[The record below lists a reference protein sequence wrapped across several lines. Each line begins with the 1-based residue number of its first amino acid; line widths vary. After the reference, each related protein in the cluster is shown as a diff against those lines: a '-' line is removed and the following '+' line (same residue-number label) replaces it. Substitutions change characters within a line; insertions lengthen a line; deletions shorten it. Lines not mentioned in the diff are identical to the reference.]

1 MNTDYIAKTLI
12 QKPDG
17 YYVIGYLGKEPIPE
31 LTYDSKYQNAIGLWR
46 ASAKYFHV
54 KPEDVQ
60 AFKDAL
66 NGPMKLKNAGKSDID
81 EILYDG
87 YNIESIADRVVF
99 KYTRYVAMTNKGP
112 DVQHKYRAYLKPE
125 DKPVEESQDEYY
137 KDLFEMM
144 TVCDL
149 QLPEFLKERLKEKFT
164 ITRKTK

>member
-1 MNTDYIAKTLI
+1 MNTDYTAHTLI

-31 LTYDSKYQNAIGLWR
+31 LTYDSKYQNAMGLWR
-46 ASAKYFHV
+46 ASAKHFRV

-60 AFKDAL
+60 VFNMKAILICNYLYGIKPLVSD
-66 NGPMKLKNAGKSDID
+66 KLKEGI
-81 EILYDG
+81 
-87 YNIESIADRVVF
+87 NIESIADRVVLDCR
-99 KYTRYVAMTNKGP
+99 RYVAMTDKGP
-112 DVQHKYRAYLKPE
+112 DVQYVHSATLKPE

-137 KDLFEMM
+137 KDLFDMM
-144 TVCDL
+144 TVCGL